1 MTITKTLALRA
12 SVALACA
19 TVAQMAWAQDCAGA
33 RDLRASQLTGTW
45 TVFQGGAQVSGAP
58 MLGGSDKV
66 VVQSSGG
73 GITLEIEGQ
82 RFSLNR
88 VADTAPA
95 WDWEA
100 GGDVNVSSAEFEVVL
115 GCDNDRLARFEGS
128 QKIAGQLVTWRFMAE
143 TERDAHIYWSFAGP
157 PAASGLFSLT
167 K

>member
-1 MTITKTLALRA
+1 MTTTNASALRTC
-12 SVALACA
+12 ALLAFA
-19 TVAQMAWAQDCAGA
+19 TFGEMAWAQDCAGA

-45 TVFQGGAQVSGAP
+45 TVFKGGAQVSGAP

-66 VVQSSGG
+66 SVQSSGG

-88 VADTAPA
+88 VPDSAAA
-95 WDWEA
+95 WKWEA
-100 GGDVNVSSAEFEVVL
+100 GGDVKVSSDGFELVL

-128 QKIAGQLVTWRFMAE
+128 QKVAGQLVTWRFMAE
-143 TERDAHIYWSFAGP
+143 TDRDAHIYWSFAGP
-157 PAASGLFSLT
+157 PAAAGLFSLT